1 MYTYTCTYLKLCMH
15 FIELEYVDGL
25 YQNVSQKLMK
35 SYHSSLLIH
44 GCGEFPVR
52 MTMIDSI
59 SESSGRFLK

>member
-1 MYTYTCTYLKLCMH
+1 MH

-59 SESSGRFLK
+59 SESSGHFLK